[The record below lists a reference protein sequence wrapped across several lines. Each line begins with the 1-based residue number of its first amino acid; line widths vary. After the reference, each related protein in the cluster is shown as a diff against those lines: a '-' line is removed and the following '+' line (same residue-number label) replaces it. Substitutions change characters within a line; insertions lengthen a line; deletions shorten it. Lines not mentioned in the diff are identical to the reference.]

1 MVDVARMSLTEG
13 LNEEDFLFGQ
23 VIRIH
28 SLILLSHWVQMQMC
42 KKLISYAKKKRGNL
56 EEALRRS
63 FIFISL
69 FSLSLSVC
77 AFLTFS
83 FSF

>member
-1 MVDVARMSLTEG
+1 MVDIARMSLTEG
-13 LNEEDFLFGQ
+13 LNEEGFLFGQ

-28 SLILLSHWVQMQMC
+28 SLILLSDWVQMQMC
-42 KKLISYAKKKRGNL
+42 KKLISYAKKRGNL
-56 EEALRRS
+56 EEALRCS
-63 FIFISL
+63 FFFISL
-69 FSLSLSVC
+69 FSLSVC